1 MPLLPSRGWATMT
14 NKQAL
19 GRLLEY
25 TKWANHRVVRVAA
38 TLSVAEFKRDLGSS
52 HGGVRG
58 TLAHTL
64 GAEWIWLERW
74 KGVSPSRF
82 VDEGEFVDILAVRA
96 RWKAIEEHRDSW
108 FQSLPETAVR
118 QKIRYRNMAGK
129 MFEAPLWQLIQ
140 HVANHS
146 TYHRGQVVAMMKM
159 MGAKTVSTDLVHW
172 DRERGAKKAP
182 NSEITRPR

>member
-1 MPLLPSRGWATMT
+1 MT
-14 NKQAL
+14 NKDAV

-25 TKWANHRVVRVAA
+25 TKWANHRIVRTVA
-38 TLSVAEFKRDLGSS
+38 TLTVDDFRRDFQSS
-52 HGGVRG
+52 HGGIRG
-58 TLAHTL
+58 TLVHIL
-64 GAEWIWLERW
+64 GSEWIWLERW
-74 KGVSPSRF
+74 KGISPAKF

-118 QKIRYRNMAGK
+118 QRIRYRNMAGK

-146 TYHRGQVVAMMKM
+146 TYHRGQVVGMMKM
-159 MGAKTVSTDLVHW
+159 LGAKTVATDLVHW
-172 DRERGAKKAP
+172 DRERGIKKAP
-182 NSEITRPR
+182 SSETTRPR

>member
-1 MPLLPSRGWATMT
+1 MT

-74 KGVSPSRF
+74 KGVSPPGPP
-82 VDEGEFVDILAVRA
+82 DESELRDVIALRD
-96 RWKAIEEHRDSW
+96 RWKVIEDHRRAWLDALS
-108 FQSLPETAVR
+108 ADGAADVVR
-118 QKIRYRNMAGK
+118 YKTTQGVTFR
-129 MFEAPLWQLIQ
+129 APLWQLVQ

-146 TYHRGQVVAMMKM
+146 TYHRGQVTSLLRQL
-159 MGAKTVSTDLVHW
+159 GGRTVQTDLVLF
-172 DRERGAKKAP
+172 DREQAAKSVAP
-182 NSEITRPR
+182 